1 MKIYT
6 RGGDGGETGLFGGGR
21 VAKHALRIE
30 AYGQIDELNALLGW
44 CAVAAGKEDAAPLHR
59 EQGRLFD
66 LGAWL
71 ATPPEA
77 AAATRK
83 RLPGWDEGA
92 PGVLEE
98 EIDALEAGL
107 PALTTF
113 ILPGG
118 SEAAARLHIARTVC
132 RRAERALVRLSTEEE
147 VPAPFLAYL
156 NRLSDWLFVRAR
168 RANAAA
174 GLEDTLW

>member
-1 MKIYT
+1 
-6 RGGDGGETGLFGGGR
+6 TGLFGGGR

-44 CAVAAGKEDAAPLHR
+44 CAAAAGKEEAAPLRR
-59 EQGRLFD
+59 EQARLFD

-71 ATPPEA
+71 ATASEA
-77 AAATRK
+77 AESARM
-83 RLPGWDEGA
+83 RLPRWDQGA
-92 PGVLEE
+92 PGLLEG

-107 PALTTF
+107 PALANF

-132 RRAERALVRLSTEEE
+132 RRAERALVRLSAEEE

-168 RANAAA
+168 KANADA
-174 GLEDTLW
+174 GVEDTSWR

>member
-1 MKIYT
+1 VKIYT

-21 VAKHALRIE
+21 APKHALRIE

-44 CAVAAGKEDAAPLHR
+44 CAASAGEEQAAPLRR
-59 EQGRLFD
+59 EQARLLD

-71 ATPPEA
+71 ATPAEA

-83 RLPGWDEGA
+83 RLPPWDKGA

-132 RRAERALVRLSTEEE
+132 RRAERALVRLSAEEE

-156 NRLSDWLFVRAR
+156 NRLSDWLFVRAC

-174 GLEDTLW
+174 GLQDTPW